1 MVVNAGKVPNAGL
14 TLVQHCF
21 STIHYPNPLPRVAS
35 HRLGTTTLIQLWYNV
50 GTNIPDFGTTHPLSW
65 VGCEQNLET
74 LELDVFNAVNVLQ
87 GTY

>member
-1 MVVNAGKVPNAGL
+1 MMAKVPNAGL

-50 GTNIPDFGTTHPLSW
+50 GTTIPDVETRNFKTKKFFGDTEILVTR
-65 VGCEQNLET
+65 
-74 LELDVFNAVNVLQ
+74 NVLML
-87 GTY
+87 